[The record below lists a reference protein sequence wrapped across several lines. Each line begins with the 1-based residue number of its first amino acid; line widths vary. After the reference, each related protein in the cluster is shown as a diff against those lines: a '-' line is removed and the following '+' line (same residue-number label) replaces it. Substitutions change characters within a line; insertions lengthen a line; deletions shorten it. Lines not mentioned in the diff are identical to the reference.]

1 MSLRSLKVL
10 KNTKSQ
16 ATGIPGLPGH
26 LRMLKKLI
34 SLGMIASLAISGY
47 AILPRVLEAAA
58 IFGFRHDPTRVILH
72 RLSDLDKPA
81 FEKEIGVALE
91 KDDPEL
97 ARSLADLAG
106 DRGMT
111 IDQAT
116 LARIASAEE
125 FSITRA
131 TGQLFH
137 GAVTGEADSPTAFAG
152 ALASD
157 LTVVGDVRDLT
168 QQAIAY
174 PQQDNLTV
182 ALAATGIILT
192 GATAFTV
199 GTSTAGKVGV
209 SAIKAARKMK
219 RLSKGLERQLV
230 RLASDAVDTRVLT
243 TLTRDLGNWNFR
255 AAFDG
260 TRRLIKPRVVD
271 EIAET
276 GGNLSH
282 VFNKQGYRGT
292 LQVLEA
298 ADDTADVRKLARVS
312 DSLGTKF
319 RGALHLKRGAKLT
332 LRIAEIAFAFFWWIS
347 AIAGWLLW
355 VAWVTVRLTWK
366 VGRLTSRATLWTL
379 RRRRQPLDLHLP
391 PDRSISAPNS

>member
-1 MSLRSLKVL
+1 MMLRRLV
-10 KNTKSQ
+10 
-16 ATGIPGLPGH
+16 
-26 LRMLKKLI
+26 
-34 SLGMIASLAISGY
+34 SLGTIASLILSGFALAPLAIEV
-47 AILPRVLEAAA
+47 ARILGIRE
-58 IFGFRHDPTRVILH
+58 DPAKILVY
-72 RLSDLDKPA
+72 RLSNLDKPA
-81 FEKEIGVALE
+81 YDHEIALALDKE
-91 KDDPEL
+91 DPEL

-106 DRGMT
+106 EQGIV
-111 IDQAT
+111 IDGAT
-116 LARIASAEE
+116 LQKITEAEQ
-125 FSITRA
+125 FSLTRS
-131 TGQLFH
+131 TRQLFT

-152 ALASD
+152 ALVAD

-168 QQAIAY
+168 QQAFAY
-174 PQQDNLTV
+174 PDQDSLTV

-230 RLASDAVDTRVLT
+230 RLASDAVNTRILR
-243 TLTRDLGNWNFR
+243 TLTRDLGDWNFR

-276 GGNLSH
+276 GGALSH
-282 VFNKQGYRGT
+282 VFTKQGYRGT

-298 ADDTADVRKLARVS
+298 ADDTADVRRLRRVS

-319 RGALHLKRGAKLT
+319 RGALHLRRGAKLT
-332 LRIAEIAFAFFWWIS
+332 LGVAEIAFAFLWWIS
-347 AIAGWLLW
+347 AIVGWLLW
-355 VAWVTVRLTWK
+355 AAWVAARLSWK
-366 VGRLTSRATLWTL
+366 IGRLAVRGILWM
-379 RRRRQPLDLHLP
+379 RRRIHLEIEHP
-391 PDRSISAPNS
+391 MVE